1 MRDTLHTRPK
11 YRGNVVGFRPRDA
24 KGFSEKHGRNVAT
37 GNIYKLLAL
46 SRYELRD
53 DSRTGSR
60 DFRYDAR
67 DDFKY
72 RMRVNIAAM
81 IFVVALAGLA
91 AADVLKLERT
101 QWPPAATMIA
111 RSDLS

>member
-1 MRDTLHTRPK
+1 MQDTLQTRVT
-11 YRGNVVGFRPRDA
+11 RERNVIGFRPRDA
-24 KGFSEKHGRNVAT
+24 AGLSKKQCRNASSS
-37 GNIYKLLAL
+37 NIYKLLDL

-53 DSRTGSR
+53 DLRNLHP
-60 DFRYDAR
+60 DAP

-91 AADVLKLERT
+91 AADVLKLERA
-101 QWPPAATMIA
+101 QWPPAETIIA

>member
-1 MRDTLHTRPK
+1 MRDTLQTSTRHE
-11 YRGNVVGFRPRDA
+11 GNVIGFQPRDA
-24 KGFSEKHGRNVAT
+24 AGLSKKRGRNVSSS
-37 GNIYKLLAL
+37 NIYKLLDL

-60 DFRYDAR
+60 DFQCAPP

-91 AADVLKLERT
+91 AADVLKLERA
-101 QWPPAATMIA
+101 QWPPAETMIA